1 MRVPSN
7 QYLPVPTP
15 NNDVPVVVTTP
26 RPAQPTT
33 TRYVP
38 QQTTTRYVP
47 QQTTTRYVPQQTT
60 TRYVP
65 QPTTTRYQP
74 QQTTTRYAP
83 TQTTTR
89 YVPTTTFKGE
99 EYIPP
104 VDNEVPQP
112 SNDDQTVIRPTI
124 STSRPTQPRP
134 TQPRPTQ
141 PRPNQPRPTPGIEVQ
156 DENLFIPVGCPAAM
170 NCTPIEYCTATAV
183 ISKTP
188 ISMTPEQELFRVPMT
203 DCREPNTGTR
213 GKCCRD
219 PDYVDPWPAS
229 MLGQYNAEV
238 LGFDNGS
245 YKPERRRRNQGQ
257 YHSVAASNQVSKKVA
272 APLQQ
277 EPLGSSSQAISVR
290 QPLNQPRLDIQRRPV
305 HQPVQHA
312 DSQQSCGVRN
322 LVSFCFNLI
331 NYIKV

>member
-7 QYLPVPTP
+7 QYLPVPKP
-15 NNDVPVVVTTP
+15 NDEVPVIVTTP

-38 QQTTTRYVP
+38 AQTTTRYVP
-47 QQTTTRYVPQQTT
+47 AQTTTRYVPAQTTTRYVPQQTT

-65 QPTTTRYQP
+65 QPTTTRYVP
-74 QQTTTRYAP
+74 QQTTTRY
-83 TQTTTR
+83 
-89 YVPTTTFKGE
+89 VPAQTTFKAE

-104 VDNEVPQP
+104 IDNEVPQP
-112 SNDDQTVIRPTI
+112 SNDDQTIIRPTV

-141 PRPNQPRPTPGIEVQ
+141 PRPIQPRPTPGVQVQ
-156 DENLFIPVGCPAAM
+156 DENIIIPVGCSAAM
-170 NCTPIEYCTATAV
+170 NCTPIEYCTATGT

-188 ISMTPEQELFRVPMT
+188 VILTPEQELFRVPMT
-203 DCREPNTGTR
+203 DCRDANTGAR

-219 PDYVDPWPAS
+219 LDYVDPWPAS

-238 LGFDNGS
+238 LGFDDGS

-257 YHSVAASNQVSKKVA
+257 FQNGAASNKVNRQVA
-272 APLQQ
+272 APVQREQ
-277 EPLGSSSQAISVR
+277 FGSASQAISVR
-290 QPLNQPRLDIQRRPV
+290 QPLNQPRLEPARRAVQEPIQQV
-305 HQPVQHA
+305 ANQ
-312 DSQQSCGVRN
+312 QQSCGLRN
-322 LVSFCFNLI
+322 LVSEIISCI
-331 NYIKV
+331 